1 MSKSTIDAVFPAG
14 RFDKFLMLI
23 DGNRQ
28 MYDFMGKF
36 VYCSLHKMMREEDV
50 KRLEAAIDKCTN
62 PPGGSVDEC
71 VHVVNDD
78 GEYDRFLVS
87 VQDCCDSKHYRI
99 EFQNLSD
106 CERTLTRM
114 RDKCNILQDYLTISG
129 KAYFIYWPDAGNFRL
144 FWADYEQ
151 LIELYNLPFDKWME
165 EVLDREMVMESDR
178 DIFCAFCQSLR
189 HVDQGQSFLFRGSI
203 LTRGGNKDAYKVKF
217 LSRVYGG
224 KKVVI
229 GSWTV
234 VNEQTGNDVDDFV
247 EGSKVDDMTKILNKA
262 AVTDYAETAVKAG
275 GQVAIVMIDV
285 DNFKMVNDTYGH
297 LFGDKVIIAVAEV
310 IKKTVGENGAAG
322 RVGGD
327 EFMVVVRDF
336 VDEVGLRNYL
346 RTIKTNVASLFQ
358 DKLGVNRVSCSI
370 GASRS
375 GIDSNQYKELV
386 RIADKALYIAKQ
398 KGGNRFIIYSEE
410 KHGQFHMA
418 EDDYDMAE
426 IRDSYYSEK
435 DLTRFN
441 ELLADV
447 VLKGSGSLQ
456 PLLEFAVGTLTV
468 DRLIVLW
475 GEGESMLAVSHS
487 GQAGTSEEEMLLWN
501 KQYLDLF
508 QGDMLTITNTNMLE
522 FTLPEVYAVF
532 GGHGVRSVIQHVL
545 RGRDGELKGLVLA
558 EECVKL
564 KHFPKLAVQ
573 LFESMCK
580 IINSVL
586 IREE

>member
-1 MSKSTIDAVFPAG
+1 
-14 RFDKFLMLI
+14 
-23 DGNRQ
+23 
-28 MYDFMGKF
+28 
-36 VYCSLHKMMREEDV
+36 
-50 KRLEAAIDKCTN
+50 
-62 PPGGSVDEC
+62 
-71 VHVVNDD
+71 
-78 GEYDRFLVS
+78 
-87 VQDCCDSKHYRI
+87 
-99 EFQNLSD
+99 
-106 CERTLTRM
+106 
-114 RDKCNILQDYLTISG
+114 
-129 KAYFIYWPDAGNFRL
+129 
-144 FWADYEQ
+144 
-151 LIELYNLPFDKWME
+151 
-165 EVLDREMVMESDR
+165 
-178 DIFCAFCQSLR
+178 
-189 HVDQGQSFLFRGSI
+189 
-203 LTRGGNKDAYKVKF
+203 
-217 LSRVYGG
+217 
-224 KKVVI
+224 
-229 GSWTV
+229 
-234 VNEQTGNDVDDFV
+234 
-247 EGSKVDDMTKILNKA
+247 
-262 AVTDYAETAVKAG
+262 
-275 GQVAIVMIDV
+275 
-285 DNFKMVNDTYGH
+285 
-297 LFGDKVIIAVAEV
+297 
-310 IKKTVGENGAAG
+310 
-322 RVGGD
+322 
-327 EFMVVVRDF
+327 MVVVRDF